1 MRFLLRPHVSP
12 LLLLLALGFGCM
24 GPEYPDEFDETTQP
38 SVVLD
43 AALGPA
49 LVPMGEAGSADAG
62 VAPPGLGSGGFPDG
76 GGAFPGGPS
85 ADDASSATPLRDA
98 STTQRDASSS
108 PDASVSVEA
117 GTSAEAGTSGD
128 AGGVVSGGAITSCT
142 ISASTDASTALRYRG
157 KYGCAVWIANA
168 SNKVVKAFL
177 VATIISGRSGVPTYR
192 SQASGVSVDVTTSAT
207 LGAARQHMYTW
218 NAANAAPGK
227 YALNVETHSENGVKL
242 VTVPFDTSRGPVSA
256 TGTPNVDIRAA
267 AIDCK

>member
-1 MRFLLRPHVSP
+1 MRFSPRPYVPS
-12 LLLLLALGFGCM
+12 LLLLLVLGSGCM

-38 SVVLD
+38 SGALD
-43 AALGPA
+43 AAIGPVVVA
-49 LVPMGEAGSADAG
+49 VADAG
-62 VAPPGLGSGGFPDG
+62 NADAALTPPSSGSGGLPEAG
-76 GGAFPGGPS
+76 GTFPGGPPS
-85 ADDASSATPLRDA
+85 DDAGSTAPLRDA
-98 STTQRDASSS
+98 ATLRDASGA
-108 PDASVSVEA
+108 PEASVPVEA
-117 GTSAEAGTSGD
+117 GTSAEAGVNSD
-128 AGGVVSGGAITSCT
+128 AGSMVPPSSAISSCS

-177 VATIISGRSGVPTYR
+177 VATIISSRSGVPTYR

-227 YALNVETHSENGVKL
+227 YTLNVETHSENGVKL
-242 VTVPFDTSRGPVSA
+242 VAVPFDTSRGPVSA